1 MAGFQ
6 VKVVLEGVQP
16 PLWRRIL
23 LPDQLSFADLHVI
36 LQIVFGWQEE
46 HLHDFSFQRSRVR
59 ISDTEYAD
67 ADLDEKDV
75 CADSYLKAGWIRY
88 TYDFGDDWRHK
99 IVLEKNWRIMRN
111 VTRQWLNINAAIW
124 KKTAAVHGTER
135 KAVRFMTRK
144 E

>member
-1 MAGFQ
+1 MVLAGIDGYLWVKEEGKMAGFQ

-59 ISDTEYAD
+59 ISDTEYA
-67 ADLDEKDV
+67 L
-75 CADSYLKAGWIRY
+75 SLIHI
-88 TYDFGDDWRHK
+88 FG
-99 IVLEKNWRIMRN
+99 LSE
-111 VTRQWLNINAAIW
+111 
-124 KKTAAVHGTER
+124 
-135 KAVRFMTRK
+135 
-144 E
+144 

>member
-46 HLHDFSFQRSRVR
+46 HLHDFLFR
-59 ISDTEYAD
+59 E
-67 ADLDEKDV
+67 
-75 CADSYLKAGWIRY
+75 AG
-88 TYDFGDDWRHK
+88 
-99 IVLEKNWRIMRN
+99 
-111 VTRQWLNINAAIW
+111 
-124 KKTAAVHGTER
+124 
-135 KAVRFMTRK
+135 
-144 E
+144 